1 MLAWPGN
8 GWLAMCYSSP
18 AATSPACAPFLYL
31 LPAIQYSN
39 YPSPDALAALEA
51 AFARP
56 VAPPKGVSL
65 QPSASILPPLA
76 QDRAQEQAPAGQLLQ
91 AANKTGTAVFLN
103 ATRDILQTSAMFG
116 LLAR

>member
-39 YPSPDALAALEA
+39 YPSPDALAALDA
-51 AFARP
+51 LTI
-56 VAPPKGVSL
+56 APPKGVSL

-103 ATRDILQTSAMFG
+103 ATRDILQTSAMLG